1 MSNQQGQI
9 ILKSKEIVK
18 KELTPSP
25 LMKTCARQVRR
36 ADSEKLTQSTGVR
49 LDNNSNDANLLCRSN
64 SVITTPS
71 RYPQVSISL
80 FIEPTQQND
89 NEKTPEDRNVNDRSK
104 LLDSSQNQSNYD
116 SVEKML
122 TAKSE
127 CDDDEPR
134 ASTSKLAY
142 PPTNSLYRTRAYP
155 NVSAAP
161 ATYTSRFS
169 VAPMKTH
176 SIYSGL
182 STPNNFISSPT
193 SFISETGTTN
203 ERFDQFTASTSIVLQ
218 QCENEILCHYN
229 RFLTLIGWRP
239 FSMTWLSQIELN
251 WLVIIFN
258 WLYLST
264 IFMLLLASY
273 FLQFASCYRHDNLQP
288 YILLQHQE
296 DMYSLSG
303 NGGLDPN
310 RTVVNY
316 QMISLADP
324 NNSSYQPSEGK
335 FQWWMRKELDNFKEN
350 LTEETKE
357 PAEESVEEPNL
368 IKDNLEDVNDHPIS
382 LRQFYEVEK
391 RFYDLLQVIYDRYY
405 NASLHN
411 GQLVT
416 AHHKHQHLYQCRG
429 GVFIYYFFPS
439 LLHLIAFI
447 TVLRYIRL
455 PEADRFQNLCVL
467 SYLTVTKVY
476 GREKSRLMLKRIIRN
491 WLLFCCLA
499 LIASIVSNGLHLFVV
514 DSICFTFIQPE
525 TDMAIL
531 QLKALSMI
539 LFSLNDFVCIAI
551 VTMYS
556 LHCELNILFLKANEI
571 ALRQKRIDFHV
582 SFLIK

>member
-1 MSNQQGQI
+1 M
-9 ILKSKEIVK
+9 
-18 KELTPSP
+18 
-25 LMKTCARQVRR
+25 
-36 ADSEKLTQSTGVR
+36 
-49 LDNNSNDANLLCRSN
+49 LCRSAPAI
-64 SVITTPS
+64 STPS
-71 RYPQVSISL
+71 RYPHVSISL
-80 FIEPTQQND
+80 FIEPIPSTD
-89 NEKTPEDRNVNDRSK
+89 SEKTPDDRSVSDKSK
-104 LLDSSQNQSNYD
+104 LIDSSHIQTKYD

-122 TAKSE
+122 AAKSDY
-127 CDDDEPR
+127 DDDEPS

-142 PPTNSLYRTRAYP
+142 PPTNSLYRSRAYP

-161 ATYTSRFS
+161 ATYTSRYS

-193 SFISETGTTN
+193 SFVSETGTAN

-218 QCENEILCHYN
+218 QCETEILCHYN

-239 FSMTWLSQIELN
+239 LSMTWLSQIELN
-251 WLVIIFN
+251 WLVNIFN
-258 WLYLST
+258 WLYLGS
-264 IFMLLLASY
+264 IFLLLFASY

-296 DMYSLSG
+296 DMYSLSS
-303 NGGLDPN
+303 GGGGGGHEPN

-324 NNSSYQPSEGK
+324 NNASYQPSEGK
-335 FQWWMRKELDNFKEN
+335 FQWWMRKELEGFREN
-350 LTEETKE
+350 LTEDKEKELEEEEE
-357 PAEESVEEPNL
+357 PAEST
-368 IKDNLEDVNDHPIS
+368 KDNLEDDAEQPIS
-382 LRQFYEVEK
+382 LKQFYEVEK

-416 AHHKHQHLYQCRG
+416 AHHQHQHLYQCRG

-439 LLHLIAFI
+439 LLHLIAFV
-447 TVLRYIRL
+447 TVLRYVRL

-467 SYLTVTKVY
+467 SYLIVTKVY

-499 LIASIVSNGLHLFVV
+499 LIASIISNGLHLFVV

-525 TDMAIL
+525 TDMAIV
-531 QLKALSMI
+531 QLKTLSMI

-582 SFLIK
+582 SFLSCSPPKFSNTSPFAVAGIHQEHGGIEDQY